1 MICKIGGDSM
11 TQKILVVDDEPML
24 TDLLDAH
31 LTQRGYL
38 VCKANNAEGALA
50 KLGLKPDLIL
60 LDIGMPGTDGLQ
72 LCQTIRNHIGCPI
85 LFLTARIAE
94 PDKID
99 GLAVGGDDYITKPYS
114 LRELTAR
121 IEAHL
126 RREARGRQTS
136 EVVAAQGLLIN
147 RSQRKVF
154 AGDREIAF
162 SKREFDILD
171 FLASHPN
178 QVFDRERIY
187 ATVWGIDG
195 QGDAS
200 VVKEHV
206 RKIRQKLSE
215 TCGSEPIETVW
226 GMGYRWKA

>member
-1 MICKIGGDSM
+1 MA
-11 TQKILVVDDEPML
+11 QKILVVDDEPML

-38 VCKANNAEGALA
+38 VYKANDAGEALA
-50 KLGLKPDLIL
+50 KLNLKPDLIL

-72 LCQTIRNHIGCPI
+72 LCQAIRSHVGCPI
-85 LFLTARIAE
+85 VFLTARVTE
-94 PDKID
+94 QDKVD
-99 GLAVGGDDYITKPYS
+99 GLAAGGDDYITKPFS

-126 RREARGRQTS
+126 RRETRERQAS
-136 EVVAAQGLLIN
+136 EVVAAQGILIN
-147 RSQRKVF
+147 RSSRKVF
-154 AGDREIAF
+154 AGNRELAF

-171 FLASHPN
+171 FLMSHPN

-187 ATVWGIDG
+187 AAVWGIDG
-195 QGDAS
+195 QGDAG

-215 TCGSEPIETVW
+215 ACGSTPIETIW
-226 GMGYRWKA
+226 GMGYRWNA

>member
-1 MICKIGGDSM
+1 MIRKIGGNNM
-11 TQKILVVDDEPML
+11 AQKILVVDDEPML

-31 LTQRGYL
+31 LTQRGYV
-38 VCKANNAEGALA
+38 VCKANNAEEALA
-50 KLGLKPDLIL
+50 KLGLRPDLIL

-72 LCQTIRNHIGCPI
+72 LCRTIRSHVACPI

-94 PDKID
+94 QDKVD
-99 GLAVGGDDYITKPYS
+99 GLAVGGDDYITKPFS

-126 RREARGRQTS
+126 RREAREHQAA
-136 EVVAAQGLLIN
+136 EVVAARGILIN
-147 RSQRKVF
+147 RSNRKVF
-154 AGDREIAF
+154 AGNQEIAL
-162 SKREFDILD
+162 SKREFDILN
-171 FLASHPN
+171 FLVSHPN

-187 ATVWGIDG
+187 AAVWGIDG
-195 QGDAS
+195 QGDAG

-215 TCGSEPIETVW
+215 ACDSEPLETVW

>member
-1 MICKIGGDSM
+1 M

-38 VCKANNAEGALA
+38 VCKANNAEEALA

-94 PDKID
+94 QDKID
-99 GLAVGGDDYITKPYS
+99 GLAVGGDDYITKPFS

-126 RREARGRQTS
+126 RREVRGSQTS

-154 AGDREIAF
+154 AGNREIAF

-187 ATVWGIDG
+187 TAVWGIDG
-195 QGDAS
+195 QGDAG

-206 RKIRQKLSE
+206 RKIRQKLLKA
-215 TCGSEPIETVW
+215 CGSEPIETVW

>member
-1 MICKIGGDSM
+1 MA
-11 TQKILVVDDEPML
+11 KILLVDDEP
-24 TDLLDAH
+24 
-31 LTQRGYL
+31 RIEKL
-38 VCKANNAEGALA
+38 VRDMVEGAGYEFAYAENGADALA
-50 KLGLKPDLIL
+50 LVGRIAPDLVIMDVMMPKMDGFTACREL
-60 LDIGMPGTDGLQ
+60 RARGVTVPVIFLSAKGDIV
-72 LCQTIRNHIGCPI
+72 
-85 LFLTARIAE
+85 
-94 PDKID
+94 DK
-99 GLAVGGDDYITKPYS
+99 GVGFAAGGDDYMVKPFDP
-114 LRELTAR
+114 RELMMH

-187 ATVWGIDG
+187 AAVWGIDG

-215 TCGSEPIETVW
+215 ACGSEPIETVW

>member
-1 MICKIGGDSM
+1 M
-11 TQKILVVDDEPML
+11 THKILVVDDEPML

-31 LTQRGYL
+31 LTQHGYL
-38 VCKANNAEGALA
+38 VYKANDADEALA
-50 KLGLKPDLIL
+50 KLGMKPDLVL

-72 LCQTIRNHIGCPI
+72 LCRAIRDHVGCPI

-94 PDKID
+94 QDKVD
-99 GLAVGGDDYITKPYS
+99 GLTAGGDDYITKPFS

-126 RREARGRQTS
+126 RREARERPAS
-136 EVVAAQGLLIN
+136 EVVAAQGILIN
-147 RSQRKVF
+147 RSNRKAF
-154 AGDREIAF
+154 ANGREITF

-171 FLASHPN
+171 FLMSHPN

-187 ATVWGIDG
+187 AAVWGIDG

-215 TCGSEPIETVW
+215 ACGNEPIETVW

>member
-1 MICKIGGDSM
+1 MIRKIGGDSM

-38 VCKANNAEGALA
+38 VCKANNAEEALA

-94 PDKID
+94 QDKID
-99 GLAVGGDDYITKPYS
+99 GLAVGGDDYITKPFS

-187 ATVWGIDG
+187 AAVWGIDG

-215 TCGSEPIETVW
+215 ACCGEPIETVW

>member
-1 MICKIGGDSM
+1 M

-38 VCKANNAEGALA
+38 VWKVNNAEDALA
-50 KLGLKPDLIL
+50 KLTLKPDLIL
-60 LDIGMPGTDGLQ
+60 LDIGMPGIDGLQ
-72 LCQTIRNHIGCPI
+72 LCQTIRSHVGCPI
-85 LFLTARIAE
+85 LFLTARITE
-94 PDKID
+94 QDKID
-99 GLAVGGDDYITKPYS
+99 GLAVGGDDYITKPFS

-126 RREARGRQTS
+126 RREVRGSQTS

-187 ATVWGIDG
+187 TAVWGIDG
-195 QGDAS
+195 QGDAG

-206 RKIRQKLSE
+206 RKIRQKLLKA
-215 TCGSEPIETVW
+215 CGSEPIETVW

>member
-1 MICKIGGDSM
+1 M
-11 TQKILVVDDEPML
+11 TQKILVVDDELML

-31 LTQRGYL
+31 LTQRGYS
-38 VCKANNAEGALA
+38 VCKVNNAEEALA
-50 KLGLKPDLIL
+50 KLDWKPDLIL

-72 LCQTIRNHIGCPI
+72 LCQTIRNHVGCPI

-94 PDKID
+94 QDKVD
-99 GLAVGGDDYITKPYS
+99 GLVAGGDDYITKPFS

-126 RREARGRQTS
+126 RREARGCQTS

-154 AGDREIAF
+154 SGDREIAF
-162 SKREFDILD
+162 SKREFDILN
-171 FLASHPN
+171 FLVSHPN

-187 ATVWGIDG
+187 AAVWGIDG
-195 QGDAS
+195 QGDAG

-206 RKIRQKLSE
+206 RKIRRKLSE
-215 TCGSEPIETVW
+215 ACSSEPIETVW

>member
-1 MICKIGGDSM
+1 M

-38 VCKANNAEGALA
+38 VWKVNNAEDALA
-50 KLGLKPDLIL
+50 KLTLKPDLIL
-60 LDIGMPGTDGLQ
+60 LDIGMPGIDGLQ
-72 LCQTIRNHIGCPI
+72 LCQTIRSHVGCPI
-85 LFLTARIAE
+85 LFLTARITE
-94 PDKID
+94 QDKID
-99 GLAVGGDDYITKPYS
+99 GLAVGGDDYITKPFS

-126 RREARGRQTS
+126 RREVRGSQTS

-154 AGDREIAF
+154 AGNREIAF

-187 ATVWGIDG
+187 TAVWGIDG
-195 QGDAS
+195 QGDAG

-206 RKIRQKLSE
+206 RKIRQKLLKA
-215 TCGSEPIETVW
+215 CGSEPIETVW